1 MLSRNALSRLL
12 GLLVLFSVVVSCA
25 PAPTA
30 QPTEPVAVETPAAG
44 ETPAAEATAAPMPDS
59 EMGPLVGTF
68 KVMTKTA
75 SAEPDRFEISRMI
88 VEAWDE
94 FGFPAELWPVA
105 VSVITEQAFDS
116 KQFDVYMMGQDP
128 RTSRMEPE
136 WWIRQF
142 DSAEAGDTGLN
153 WSGYQNPEFDALA
166 EAQRAATD
174 PAARKEIVD
183 QAQQM
188 IYDAHTFHVY
198 LNPYLAGAYNKA
210 TFADPTLWLGHPVW
224 NFWAIQ
230 TLRPIADQKIIRVGG
245 VAMDIEITNPLLAA
259 GGDETFL
266 LGLVYD
272 SLCEIGVD
280 GAPQPWAA
288 ESIVG
293 VSPTEYEV
301 TLREG
306 MTWHDGE
313 PVTAE
318 DVAFTFNYAKEVG
331 APFYAT
337 DLGRVKAAEVIGPNK
352 VRITL
357 NQPYAAFEAAV
368 LCELPMLPQHIW
380 ETIENPLEF
389 TNPDAIGSGPFKHEY
404 LVSLEEWMLSRND
417 DHFQPPLAEG
427 LVRITYGS
435 QDAMLGAMEQGE
447 IDVYSLILNPADVE
461 RLRGLP
467 HVQIEEVQSFG
478 VRGIVYN
485 TRFEPFNDRY
495 FRHALSLV
503 VPIEDIIDIV
513 MLGAGEPG
521 GSVIA
526 PALSYW
532 HNDDIPP
539 WPHDPEEAKRLLLEA
554 GYTWDS
560 EGRLH
565 YPTPENDNRL
575 IDTGPQLYE

>member
-1 MLSRNALSRLL
+1 MPSRNALWRLV
-12 GLLVLFSVVVSCA
+12 GLIGLISILVSCG

-30 QPTEPVAVETPAAG
+30 EPTEPVVA
-44 ETPAAEATAAPMPDS
+44 ETPAAEATATTVTEA
-59 EMGPLVGTF
+59 EMGPLVETF

-75 SAEPDRFEISRMI
+75 AAEPDRFEISRMI

-105 VSVITEQAFDS
+105 TTVLTEMAFDS
-116 KQFDVYMMGQDP
+116 KQFEVYFMGQDP
-128 RTSRMEPE
+128 RPARMEPE

-142 DSAEAGDTGLN
+142 YSKEAGETGFN
-153 WSGYQNPEFDALA
+153 WSGYQNPEYDVLADA
-166 EAQRAATD
+166 ERAATD
-174 PAARKEIVD
+174 LDERKEIVD
-183 QAQQM
+183 ELQQM

-198 LNPYLAGAYNKA
+198 LNPYLAGAYNKE

-224 NFWAIQ
+224 NFWALN
-230 TLRPIADQKIIRVGG
+230 TLRPVGEQKVIRVGG
-245 VAMDIEITNPLLAA
+245 VAMDVETTNPLLAL

-266 LGLVYD
+266 LGLIY
-272 SLCEIGVD
+272 D
-280 GAPQPWAA
+280 GAPVPWAA

-293 VSPTEYEV
+293 ASPTEYEV

-318 DVAFTFNYAKEVG
+318 DVAFTFAYAKEKE

-337 DLGRVKAAEVIGPNK
+337 DLARVEEAEVTGSNE
-352 VRITL
+352 VLITL
-357 NQPYAAFEAAV
+357 SEPYSAFEAAV
-368 LCELPMLPQHIW
+368 LCELPILPKHIW
-380 ETIENPLEF
+380 ETIDNPLEYS
-389 TNPDAIGSGPFKHEY
+389 NPDAIGSGPFKHEY
-404 LVSLEEWMLSRND
+404 LVSLEEWALSRND

-435 QDAMLGAMEQGE
+435 QDAMLGALEQGE
-447 IDVYSLILNPADVE
+447 IDVYSLILNAADVE
-461 RLRGLP
+461 RLKGLP

-478 VRGIVYN
+478 VRGIQYN

-495 FRHALSLV
+495 FRYALSLV
-503 VPIEDIIDIV
+503 VPIEDVIEIV

-526 PALSYW
+526 PALSFW

-539 WPHDPEEAKRLLLEA
+539 WPHDPEEARRLLLEA

-575 IDTGPQLYE
+575 IDTGPQLFQ